1 MDNKRR
7 QVLKGGL
14 LGTGALAL
22 GSLLQLSQ
30 AKNHA
35 AFNRNSLRILI
46 LGGTGFLGPHMVREA
61 LKRGHDVTLFN
72 RGRTNN
78 ALFPDL
84 ETLIGDRNNGL
95 DALHGHNWDVV
106 IDNSGYVPRH
116 VRDSARLLAPV
127 TSHYIYTSTVSAYAS
142 LAKPINENA
151 PLAKIADESIE
162 KVTPETY
169 GPLKAL
175 CEKKVAEEFGKERL
189 SILRPTYVA
198 GPGDHTDRYTYWLAR
213 TLLGGEMVWPGTPK
227 DMIQIIDVRD
237 LAKFTIDVAD
247 KNIIG
252 TYNTVTPAG
261 VFTMGDLLNDSL
273 SVTGADMDPVWVDYE
288 FIQAQGNID
297 EGAFPIWIPPISEYA
312 GAALVSGK
320 RSVAKGLWNR
330 PTRETARDTMAWWK
344 TLPAERTENIRAG
357 LSVQLET
364 ELLNRRHETS
374 EK

>member
-1 MDNKRR
+1 MDTKRR
-7 QVLKGGL
+7 QILKAGL
-14 LGTGALAL
+14 LGTGAIAF
-22 GSLLQLSQ
+22 GNPLQLST

-35 AFNRNSLRILI
+35 SFNGKSLRILI

-61 LKRGHDVTLFN
+61 LKRGHVVTLFN
-72 RGRTNN
+72 RGRTNSG
-78 ALFPDL
+78 LFPDL

-95 DALHGHNWDVV
+95 DSLHGHNWDVV
-106 IDNSGYVPRH
+106 IDNSGYIPRH

-142 LAKPINENA
+142 LAKPLNEDA

-175 CEKKVAEEFGKERL
+175 CEKKAAEEFGEDRL

-213 TLLGGEMVWPGTPK
+213 TLLGGEMVWPGTPE

-261 VFTMGDLLNDSL
+261 TFTMGDLLNDSL
-273 SVTGADMDPVWVDYE
+273 AVTGADMVPVWIDYE

-312 GAALVSGK
+312 GAALVSGE

-330 PTRETARDTMAWWK
+330 PTRETARDTVAWWR
-344 TLPAERTENIRAG
+344 TLPSERTENMRAG
-357 LSVQLET
+357 LSLQLET
-364 ELLNRRHETS
+364 GLLKQKTNPG
-374 EK
+374 